1 MLILQYFIFLLSSR
15 PTGVQ
20 GNPNFLSSLAYG
32 RAPMPVWIV
41 ILAVQNLKPIA
52 QSVILCDRIN

>member
-1 MLILQYFIFLLSSR
+1 MIILQYFIFLLSSR

-41 ILAVQNLKPIA
+41 ILAV
-52 QSVILCDRIN
+52 